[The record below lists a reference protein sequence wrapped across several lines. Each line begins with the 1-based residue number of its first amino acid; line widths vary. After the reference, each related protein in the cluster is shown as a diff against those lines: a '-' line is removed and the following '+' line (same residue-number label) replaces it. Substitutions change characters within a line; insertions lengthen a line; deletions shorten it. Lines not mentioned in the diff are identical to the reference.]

1 VLGILQRMKIPS
13 VVPVIVVDD
22 IRDGIAFYQLLG
34 FREEKAF
41 SFADDTGRLVHAHL
55 TKGDAAI
62 FLGVPGAS
70 YFADNPRSGRI
81 EKAGRSDRGLGVT
94 FILQTDD
101 LDGVYKTIRN
111 EKLEILYEP
120 AQEWYGDRV
129 FLFVDPF
136 GYEWKV
142 SQPRAEGQAD

>member
-1 VLGILQRMKIPS
+1 MKIPS

-22 IRDGIAFYQLLG
+22 IREGIAFYQLLG

-55 TKGDAAI
+55 SRADATI
-62 FLGVPGAS
+62 FLGVPDVS
-70 YFADNPRSGRI
+70 YFAGKPRSKRI
-81 EKAGRSDRGLGVT
+81 ETADRADRGLGVT

-101 LDGVYKTIRN
+101 LDGIYETMKSESV
-111 EKLEILYEP
+111 EILHEP

-142 SQPRAEGQAD
+142 SQAGTKD

>member
-1 VLGILQRMKIPS
+1 VLGILQRMRIPT

-22 IRDGIAFYQLLG
+22 IRDGIAFYQRLG

-41 SFADDTGRLVHAHL
+41 SVADDTGRLVHAHL
-55 TKGDAAI
+55 SRADSAI
-62 FLGVPGAS
+62 FLGVPSVS
-70 YFADNPRSGRI
+70 YFPDKPRSMRI
-81 EKAGRSDRGLGVT
+81 ENAGRTDRGLGVT
-94 FILQTDD
+94 FMLQTDD
-101 LDGVYKTIRN
+101 LDAVYNMVRN
-111 EKLEILYEP
+111 EDLEILSEP

-142 SQPRAEGQAD
+142 SQAKIVD

>member
-1 VLGILQRMKIPS
+1 MKVPS
-13 VVPVIVVDD
+13 IIAVIAVGD
-22 IRDGIAFYQLLG
+22 IREGIAFYGLLG

-41 SFADDTGRLVHAHL
+41 TFADDTGRLVHAHL
-55 TKGDAAI
+55 SRGDSAI

-70 YFADNPRSGRI
+70 YFPAKPRAKRI
-81 EKAGRSDRGLGVT
+81 EKTGRADRGLGVT

-101 LDGVYKTIRN
+101 LDGVYETIKSTN
-111 EKLEILYEP
+111 LEILYGP

-142 SQPRAEGQAD
+142 SQAKMEATPGLSS